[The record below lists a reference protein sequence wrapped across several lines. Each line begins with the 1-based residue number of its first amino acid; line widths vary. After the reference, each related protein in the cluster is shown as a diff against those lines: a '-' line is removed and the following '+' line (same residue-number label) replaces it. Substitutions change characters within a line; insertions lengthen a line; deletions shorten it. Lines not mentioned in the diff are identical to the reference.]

1 MYKDTYQP
9 FVNLLE
15 GTNETKFNAGKQQNL
30 FKLKKVKR
38 NYLNVSYK
46 MTNKYLPRKSGI

>member
-1 MYKDTYQP
+1 MAGEISQLIRAKSHTANMYKDTYQP

-30 FKLKKVKR
+30 FKLKKV
-38 NYLNVSYK
+38 
-46 MTNKYLPRKSGI
+46 